1 LAQNSEISRATESS
15 IGDMTENLRIMI
27 DEFSSSS
34 ALCKS
39 ILEQAALSSTLLSKD
54 LDSMAGNVR
63 DNRIV
68 GETVER
74 IERLLASIGREA
86 REIAPEFVLSEVERR
101 LEEMNERYTMHAERD
116 THAAYLG
123 GNTGGPDTS
132 DSATGSVELF

>member
-1 LAQNSEISRATESS
+1 
-15 IGDMTENLRIMI
+15 MI
-27 DEFSSSS
+27 DEFASSS
-34 ALCKS
+34 ALGKS
-39 ILEQAALSSTLLSKD
+39 ILEKAARSSTVLSKD

-74 IERLLASIGREA
+74 IERLLSVIAKEA

-116 THAAYLG
+116 THAAYVG
-123 GNTGGPDTS
+123 GNVGGAETTDA
-132 DSATGSVELF
+132 SAGSVELF